1 MWLVQSKY
9 HNDHN
14 IKAQPWI
21 MPQSQAGLVRTS
33 GRPGTS
39 ETVRPH
45 HFPSDKVSQAYDELR
60 QEATCDVNPPNTQ
73 KSGLKILHGKL
84 PDKCLRLLQL

>member
-1 MWLVQSKY
+1 M
-9 HNDHN
+9 DH
-14 IKAQPWI
+14 ATVASWPRSQMEQPRL
-21 MPQSQAGLVRTS
+21 GTS

-45 HFPSDKVSQAYDELR
+45 HFPRPSDKVSQAYDEFR